1 MEMCYITFRSVT
13 YAQRGEAVL
22 KRKGYKCSLLRAP
35 KWMGQRSCAY
45 ALQVRRWQLPDC
57 VAALREGAV
66 EFSKVFCYGEDG
78 RGEEIVL

>member
-1 MEMCYITFRSVT
+1 MEVCYITFRSVT

-22 KRKGYKCSLLRAP
+22 KRRGYKSNLMRAP

-45 ALQVRRWQLPDC
+45 ALQVRRRQLPDC
-57 VAALREGAV
+57 VAALRESTV

-78 RGEEIVL
+78 QGEEMAL